1 MMRLK
6 PHKPSPVTP
15 ESLAVELVDRVYAP
29 LQENSWTERLK
40 ALMELHDQLR
50 DDIED
55 FAFFCETFPL
65 FIEKL
70 IDRFGGAEVADGD
83 QAQIYATSAR
93 PAHREAAGAWLR
105 AHANQRSGSE

>member
-1 MMRLK
+1 MRLK
-6 PHKPSPVTP
+6 PHKPSPATP
-15 ESLAVELVDRVYAP
+15 ESLASELAERVFTP
-29 LQENSWTERLK
+29 LQDNSWPERLK
-40 ALMELHDQLR
+40 ALMELHDQLC

-70 IDRFGGAEVADGD
+70 IDRFGGVEINESD

-93 PAHREAAGAWLR
+93 AAHREAAGAWLR